1 MVKYEQGLIKNNS
14 EKTVSCYDFR
24 IKKMVRYYNTIF
36 SFDIETTSTY
46 IDGEKF
52 AFMYE
57 WTFGK
62 LDNV

>member
-52 AFMYE
+52 AFM
-57 WTFGK
+57 
-62 LDNV
+62 